1 MHNFTYPLF
10 LSDVS
15 GSEVLVIFLF
25 VLIFFGSK
33 SIPNMARTLGRTMR
47 EIRNASND
55 LQNEIKKSGLDIK
68 KDLNLSSIIQKTE
81 EEIRQPMDQVF
92 VDIEETV
99 HYGSANLNE
108 AADNM
113 NETVIQENFE
123 MLESNENSAIN
134 PIDQD
139 IKLTESKKSKTDT
152 DGESS
157 NHNG

>member
-92 VDIEETV
+92 VDIKETV

-139 IKLTESKKSKTDT
+139 IDLTESKKSKTDT